1 MLRVFS
7 RIALALFV
15 AGAFQMT
22 AWAGENAPI
31 NRLPR
36 TGVAGSLQ
44 ETVPINQL
52 PGPVSAAI
60 KDRFPKGQILRAE
73 KDSDNGMVKYEVKV
87 RSNGHV
93 YDIDVTP
100 SGKIIK
106 VERDVD

>member
-1 MLRVFS
+1 MFS

-22 AWAGENAPI
+22 VWAGENAPI
-31 NRLPR
+31 NRLP
-36 TGVAGSLQ
+36 GLFVADALQ
-44 ETVPINQL
+44 ETVSINQL

-60 KDRFPKGQILRAE
+60 KNRFPKSQILWAK
-73 KDSDNGMVKYEVKV
+73 KDLDDGMVKYEVKV
-87 RSNGHV
+87 RSNGQV